1 MNNNK
6 MCRLQKQETAVRFYT
21 AAGIDPWLPCQIQLK
36 DFIAGDTQRKYADN
50 KLEKSMRSL

>member
-1 MNNNK
+1 

-21 AAGIDPWLPCQIQLK
+21 AAGIDLWLPCQIQLK